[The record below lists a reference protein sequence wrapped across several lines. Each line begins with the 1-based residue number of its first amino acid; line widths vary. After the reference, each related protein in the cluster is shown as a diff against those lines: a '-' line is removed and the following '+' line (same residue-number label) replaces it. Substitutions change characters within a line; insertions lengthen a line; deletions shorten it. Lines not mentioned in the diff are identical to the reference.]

1 MDNEYFAS
9 INTVSQELGIP
20 AYTLR
25 YWEKQFPTVV
35 RPVAGA
41 GGRRY
46 YRAEMV
52 ARLRTIQDLLYNRG
66 LTIAGVKKMIRSGEF
81 SAISDNHTQW
91 APATRPR
98 TELRPEP
105 RPQSFDPA
113 PRMQSVYDNFM
124 NERPTGATSIDL
136 TKLDIAV
143 DLLHQARELLN

>member
-1 MDNEYFAS
+1 MDNEYFTS
-9 INTVSQELGIP
+9 INSVSQDLGIP

-25 YWEKQFPTVV
+25 YWERQFPTVV

-46 YRAEMV
+46 YRPEMV
-52 ARLRTIQDLLYNRG
+52 ARLRTIKDLLYNRG

-81 SAISDNHTQW
+81 SALDAHASWTP
-91 APATRPR
+91 APCT
-98 TELRPEP
+98 RPEP

-113 PRMQSVYDNFM
+113 PRLQSVYDDFM
-124 NERPTGATSIDL
+124 DERPTGPASIDL
-136 TKLDIAV
+136 TKVDLAI

>member
-9 INTVSQELGIP
+9 INSVSQELGIP

-52 ARLRTIQDLLYNRG
+52 ARLRTIKDLLYNRG

-81 SAISDNHTQW
+81 SAIDSNASWT
-91 APATRPR
+91 PVPRPR
-98 TELRPEP
+98 PALRPEP

-113 PRMQSVYDNFM
+113 PRIQSVYDNFM
-124 NERPTGATSIDL
+124 NERPAGATSIDL